1 MSFQASDNVAE
12 PCSSNPALLI
22 YGARKS
28 LRKMGQTVRN
38 PFANG
43 NLPLRWARTNKGDG
57 SMNSPQE
64 MSHEDVLRVKLEV
77 LRQKHRD
84 LDEAIA
90 ALQAQG
96 PTTALTVQR
105 LKKEKLRLKDMIVRI
120 EDELTPDII
129 A

>member
-1 MSFQASDNVAE
+1 MNILQARASKAFVAFV
-12 PCSSNPALLI
+12 SGVGLQKTMVVLL
-22 YGARKS
+22 
-28 LRKMGQTVRN
+28 
-38 PFANG
+38 
-43 NLPLRWARTNKGDG
+43 
-57 SMNSPQE
+57 MNAP
-64 MSHEDVLRVKLEV
+64 HELTHEEVLRLKLEV

-96 PTTALTVQR
+96 PNTALTVQR
-105 LKKEKLRLKDMIVRI
+105 LKKEKLVLKDQIARI